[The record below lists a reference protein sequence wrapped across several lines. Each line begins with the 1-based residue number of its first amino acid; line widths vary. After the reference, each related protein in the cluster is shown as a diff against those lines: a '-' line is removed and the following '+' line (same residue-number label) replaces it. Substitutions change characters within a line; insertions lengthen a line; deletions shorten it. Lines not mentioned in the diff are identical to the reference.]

1 MQIEIVPFG
10 KLPDGREVFL
20 YRMTNET
27 GAVVE
32 VTNFGGRILRIL
44 VPDKDGALVSVV
56 KGFETLDG
64 YLADTC
70 YLGATSGRFANRI
83 AKGKF
88 IVEGEEYNLEPNNGE
103 NSLHGGYKGFDAK
116 LWDAKVEGENLI
128 LSFLSEDGEEGFP
141 GNLQVELD
149 FFWSET
155 NELSL
160 EITATTDKAT
170 PVNIT
175 NNAYFNL
182 NGKGDILGHELT
194 IHATRYLPILADS
207 IPSGEIRFVK
217 DTVFDFSTSK
227 VIGLDID
234 RVDEQ
239 LANGAGY
246 DHCFVLNKEEYGDL
260 VLAAEAFAPESG
272 ISLRI
277 FTTMPGIQFYSGN
290 FLNSEVIGFEGK
302 PYSKR
307 QAFALEPEFFP
318 DSPNQSGFP
327 CSILSP
333 DSSFQQTLIYQFC

>member
-1 MQIEIVPFG
+1 MQIEKKPFG
-10 KLPDGREVFL
+10 KLSDGREVLLF
-20 YRMTNET
+20 RMTNEI

-32 VTNFGGRILRIL
+32 VTNYGGRIVRIL
-44 VPDKDGALVSVV
+44 VPDKDGELVSVI
-56 KGFETLDG
+56 KGFETLEG

-70 YLGATSGRFANRI
+70 YLGATCGRFANRI

-88 IVEGEEYNLEPNNGE
+88 IVEGEEYILEPNNGE
-103 NSLHGGYKGFDAK
+103 NSLHGGIEGFNAK

-128 LSFLSEDGEEGFP
+128 LSYFSEDGEEGFP
-141 GNLQVELD
+141 GNLRVELD
-149 FFWSET
+149 YFWSET

-170 PVNIT
+170 PVNMT
-175 NNAYFNL
+175 NHAYFNL

-194 IHATRYLPILADS
+194 IYASRYLPILTDS
-207 IPSGEIRFVK
+207 IPTGEIRFVK
-217 DTVFDFSTSK
+217 DTAFDFSTSK

-234 RVDEQ
+234 RAEEQ

-246 DHCFVLNKEEYGDL
+246 DHCFVLNKDEYGDL

-272 ISLRI
+272 ISLRL
-277 FTTMPGIQFYSGN
+277 FTTMPGLQFYTGN
-290 FLNSEVIGFEGK
+290 FLNSEIVGFEGD
-302 PYSKR
+302 PYYKR

-327 CSILSP
+327 SCILLP
-333 DSSFQQTLIYQFC
+333 ESSFQQTLIYQFY